1 MSRKHLIE
9 NWQFAQLR
17 TRLADQLAQFHP
29 QLRKTLLRN
38 LSELVAAVT
47 LARNVQLSAIGAQ
60 LPVTASEE
68 ARQQWV
74 RRQLGNDTEDTLQL
88 FRPLAVSLLAG
99 FAGRSVRL
107 ILDPTDLA
115 ADLTIVQI
123 TLAYRGRALPL
134 AWLTTYIK
142 PDTVK
147 DAIRLLFA
155 ELRTWLP
162 KDARIYLIGDR
173 EFHGQDMLALIQEQ
187 QWIPVVRTKGN
198 LLVEL
203 EDGTRCRVAD
213 LAPEPGQR
221 GFYQRVWLTG
231 WGWGP
236 YSLSL
241 ANAAQAKRGQK
252 PEDPWYIVCTEPA
265 TPHILTLYA
274 TRMWADEM
282 YRDLKSQ
289 GFHLEQ
295 TRLTHPERLD
305 RLMLALALAYYWVL
319 GRGIWV
325 DRLQLRRSVDRCKH
339 PKCSLFTL
347 GLRWIHRLL
356 TLDKLPDVVLMP
368 VL

>member
-1 MSRKHLIE
+1 MNRQHLIE
-9 NWQFAQLR
+9 NRQFAQLR
-17 TRLADQLAQFHP
+17 TRVADQLAQFHP

-47 LARNVQLSAIGAQ
+47 MARSVQLSAIGAK
-60 LPVTASEE
+60 LPVNVSEE

-74 RRQLGNDTEDTLQL
+74 RRQLCNDTEDTLQL
-88 FRPLAVSLLAG
+88 FRPLAESLLAG

-123 TLAYRGRALPL
+123 ALAYRGRALPL
-134 AWLTTYIK
+134 AWLTTYVK

-155 ELRTWLP
+155 EIRTWMP

-173 EFHGQDMLALIQEQ
+173 EFHGQDMLELIQEQ
-187 QWIPVVRTKGN
+187 NWIPVIRTKGN

-203 EDGTRCRVAD
+203 EDGTRCRIAD
-213 LAPEPGQR
+213 LAPPPGQR
-221 GFYQRVWLTG
+221 SFYQRVRLTG
-231 WGWGP
+231 EGWGL

-241 ANAAQAKRGQK
+241 ANATKAKRGQK
-252 PEDPWYIVCTEPA
+252 PQDPWYIVCTEPA
-265 TPHILTLYA
+265 TPHILALYA
-274 TRMWADEM
+274 TRMWVDEM
-282 YRDLKSQ
+282 FRDLKSQ

-295 TRLTHPERLD
+295 TRLTHTDRLD
-305 RLMLALALAYYWVL
+305 RLMLALALAYWWVL

-325 DRLQLRRSVDRCKH
+325 DRMHLRRPVDRRKH

-356 TLDKLPDVVLMP
+356 TLDKLPDVVLIP
-368 VL
+368 IL

>member
-1 MSRKHLIE
+1 M
-9 NWQFAQLR
+9 
-17 TRLADQLAQFHP
+17 ADQLAQFHP

-47 LARNVQLSAIGAQ
+47 MAGNVQLSAIGAK

-74 RRQLGNDTEDTLQL
+74 RRQLGNDTEDTLQV
-88 FRPLAVSLLAG
+88 FRPLAESLLAG
-99 FAGRSVRL
+99 YAGRSVRL

-123 TLAYRGRALPL
+123 SLAYRGRALPL

-155 ELRTWLP
+155 EIRTWLP
-162 KDARIYLIGDR
+162 KDARMYLIGDR
-173 EFHGQDMLALIQEQ
+173 EFHGQDMLELIQAQ

-213 LAPEPGQR
+213 LAPAAGQR

-265 TPHILTLYA
+265 TSHILTLYA
-274 TRMWADEM
+274 TRMGADEM

-295 TRLTHPERLD
+295 TRLTHTERLD
-305 RLMLALALAYYWVL
+305 RLMLASALAYYWVL

-356 TLDKLPDVVLMP
+356 TLDKLSDVELIP
-368 VL
+368 IL